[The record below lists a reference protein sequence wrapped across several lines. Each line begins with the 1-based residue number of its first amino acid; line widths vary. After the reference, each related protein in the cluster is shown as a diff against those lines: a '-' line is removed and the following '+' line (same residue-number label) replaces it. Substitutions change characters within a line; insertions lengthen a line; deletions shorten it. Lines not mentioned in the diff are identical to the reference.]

1 MVSEKDIRI
10 LEQLRRNS
18 KSTTQQISNATGIP
32 VTTVHNRIRKM
43 EEAGIIKGY
52 GVSLDHKKLGYDI
65 LAFIMISVSYISSD
79 GKRISQ
85 DELARNI
92 SEMPYVEEAHI
103 VTGGVDIIA
112 KVRVQ
117 NMDVLNDFVIN
128 QLRNLNGVE
137 NTETVIV
144 LKSLER

>member
-1 MVSEKDIRI
+1 MLNEKDSKI
-10 LEQLRRNS
+10 LEQLKRNS

-43 EEAGIIKGY
+43 EGAGIIKGY

-85 DELARNI
+85 EGLARSI